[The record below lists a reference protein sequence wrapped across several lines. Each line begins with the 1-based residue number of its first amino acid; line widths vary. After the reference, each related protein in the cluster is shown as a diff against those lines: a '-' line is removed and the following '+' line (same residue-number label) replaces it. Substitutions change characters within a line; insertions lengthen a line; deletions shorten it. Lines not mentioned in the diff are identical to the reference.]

1 MNRAARVLATMLAGT
16 LLMATACGSEPA
28 TATGHGQFPGDV
40 APGYVRWGAAVGGN
54 SDPTQRHET
63 PSGKS
68 MGIRRTYYSWAN
80 ATTKMIDTARS
91 DLAKDR
97 LPWVS
102 IKTPDWALMA
112 SGQFD
117 GEIDSMLRAL
127 DDVGGPVWLTV
138 HHEPEGGGGA
148 AGPDDPSGAP
158 AWRAMQVKV
167 RERMTAVGTKNIAFA
182 PTLMSWTFDPESGR
196 NPDDWWVDGVWDF
209 AGIDHYYMKR
219 PGAPLTEDDQAWTRA
234 RAFYAAK
241 GKLPIAFGEWGNR
254 GADDD
259 AAAEMEAAYDTAL
272 ESAGSGHSRIIGLAY
287 FDSGLNSPTG
297 SWALKGDPLSEFH
310 DLQGR
315 PTSLLA
321 DEDGYQP

>member
-1 MNRAARVLATMLAGT
+1 MNRAARVLAAMLAGT
-16 LLMATACGSEPA
+16 VLLATACGSEPA
-28 TATGHGQFPGDV
+28 SPTGHGRFPGDV

-54 SDPTQRHET
+54 SDPTERHET

-68 MGIRRTYYSWAN
+68 MGIRRTYFSWDKG
-80 ATTKMIDTARS
+80 TTKMVDTARS
-91 DLAKDR
+91 DLANGSTSMGVDQDAGLGAHGVR
-97 LPWVS
+97 A
-102 IKTPDWALMA
+102 T
-112 SGQFD
+112 D

-148 AGPDDPSGAP
+148 AGPDDPGGAP
-158 AWRAMQVKV
+158 AWRAMQVKI

-182 PTLMSWTFDPESGR
+182 PALMSWTFDPESGR

-219 PGAPLTEDDQAWTRA
+219 PGAPLTEDDQAWTRVQ
-234 RAFYAAK
+234 AFYSAK

-254 GADDD
+254 GADDE
-259 AAAEMEAAYDTAL
+259 AAAEMEAAYETAL
-272 ESAGSGHSRIIGLAY
+272 ESAESGRSQIIGLSY

-297 SWALKGDPLSEFH
+297 SWALEGDPLSEFH
-310 DLQGR
+310 ELQGR